1 MEMASILYLPSEN
14 ELERRFRKLLGFAAP
29 KKKFGI
35 CHTVGELSERLRK
48 PHSNVRLAVLFTL
61 NRQEIMDILALG
73 DLMADVKIILI
84 LPDDDRDTL
93 MKAHTLRPRYVTCA
107 DCDPIDIVT
116 VFKRMIDL
124 YDVS

>member
-1 MEMASILYLPSEN
+1 MASILYLPSEN

-29 KKKFGI
+29 KRKFEI
-35 CHTVGELSERLRK
+35 FRTAGELSEKLRK
-48 PHSNVRLAVLFTL
+48 PHSNIRVAVLFTL
-61 NRQEIMDILALG
+61 SHEEIMGILPLG
-73 DLMADVKIILI
+73 DLMVNVKSILI

-93 MKAHTLRPRYVTCA
+93 VKAHTLRPRYVTCA

-124 YDVS
+124 YDVA

>member
-1 MEMASILYLPSEN
+1 MASILYLPSEN

-29 KKKFGI
+29 KKKIGI
-35 CHTVGELSERLRK
+35 CHTVRK

-93 MKAHTLRPRYVTCA
+93 MKAHTLRPKYVTCA